1 MIAANPARSGLTLLE
16 VVLATA
22 LLSIAAVSLLNWLDA
37 SRPSSDAPEVELVVG
52 ISSLDRAA
60 DAIVTNPSRFGV
72 LRATDGGYR
81 WDTADSVEDQR
92 RQIEGRFEV
101 QLVRA
106 TAEFDRLRISQG
118 DRFVTRWYIRPP
130 KREGR

>member
-1 MIAANPARSGLTLLE
+1 MIAANRTRSGLTLLE

-37 SRPSSDAPEVELVVG
+37 SRPSPQATEQVLVG
-52 ISSLDRAA
+52 ISPLDRAA
-60 DAIVTNPSRFGV
+60 DAIVTNPSRFDV
-72 LRATDGGYR
+72 PRSIDGGYR
-81 WDTADSVEDQR
+81 WDSADTVEDKR

-101 QLVRA
+101 ELVRA

-118 DRFVTRWYIRPP
+118 DRSVTRWYIKPP
-130 KREGR
+130 KRVGR

>member
-1 MIAANPARSGLTLLE
+1 MGPRRS
-16 VVLATA
+16 TA
-22 LLSIAAVSLLNWLDA
+22 PPT
-37 SRPSSDAPEVELVVG
+37 PSSPTRVDSAC
-52 ISSLDRAA
+52 
-60 DAIVTNPSRFGV
+60 
-72 LRATDGGYR
+72 RATDGGYR

-92 RQIEGRFEV
+92 RQIEGRFKV

-130 KREGR
+130 KRDGR

>member
-1 MIAANPARSGLTLLE
+1 MIAVGRTRSGLTLLE

-22 LLSIAAVSLLNWLDA
+22 LLSVAAVSLLNWLAA
-37 SRPSSDAPEVELVVG
+37 SRPSADGDTQVTVG
-52 ISSLDRAA
+52 ISSLDHAA

-72 LRATDGGYR
+72 PRSIDGGYR
-81 WDTADSVEDQR
+81 WDTADTVEDQR

-106 TAEFDRLRISQG
+106 TTEFDRLRILQG
-118 DRFVTRWYIRPP
+118 DRFVTRWYIRTP

>member
-1 MIAANPARSGLTLLE
+1 MIAANRTRSGLTLLE

-37 SRPSSDAPEVELVVG
+37 SRPSPQATEQVLVG
-52 ISSLDRAA
+52 ISPLDRAA

-72 LRATDGGYR
+72 PRSTEGGYR
-81 WDTADSVEDQR
+81 WDTADTVEDKR

-101 QLVRA
+101 ELGRA

-118 DRFVTRWYIRPP
+118 DRSVTRWYIRSP

>member
-1 MIAANPARSGLTLLE
+1 MTRASRTRSGLTLLE

-22 LLSIAAVSLLNWLDA
+22 LLSISAVSLFNWLDA
-37 SRPSSDAPEVELVVG
+37 SRLSPGAAAQVFVG
-52 ISSLDRAA
+52 TSSLDRAA

-72 LRATDGGYR
+72 PRATDGGYR

-92 RQIEGRFEV
+92 RQIEGRFKV

-130 KREGR
+130 KRDGR

>member
-1 MIAANPARSGLTLLE
+1 MIAANRTRSGLTLLE

-22 LLSIAAVSLLNWLDA
+22 LLSIAAVSLLNWLGA
-37 SRPSSDAPEVELVVG
+37 SSPPPHESGPVVIG
-52 ISSLDRAA
+52 ASSLDRAA
-60 DAIVTNPSRFGV
+60 DAIVSNPSRFGV
-72 LRATDGGYR
+72 PRATDGGYR

-101 QLVRA
+101 ELVRA
-106 TAEFDRLRISQG
+106 TAEFDRLRIAQG
-118 DRFVTRWYIRPP
+118 DRFVTRWYIRSP

>member
-1 MIAANPARSGLTLLE
+1 MIAANRTRSGLTLLE

-37 SRPSSDAPEVELVVG
+37 SRPSPQATEQVLVG
-52 ISSLDRAA
+52 ISPLDRAA

-72 LRATDGGYR
+72 PRSTKGGYR
-81 WDTADSVEDQR
+81 WDTADTVEDKR

-101 QLVRA
+101 ELVRA

-118 DRFVTRWYIRPP
+118 DRSVTRWYIKPP

>member
-1 MIAANPARSGLTLLE
+1 MIAARRTRSGLTLLE
-16 VVLATA
+16 VVLASA

-37 SRPSSDAPEVELVVG
+37 SSPSPHESRPVVVG
-52 ISSLDRAA
+52 VSPLDLAA

-72 LRATDGGYR
+72 PRSTEGGYR
-81 WDTADSVEDQR
+81 WDTADTVEDHR

-101 QLVRA
+101 ELVRA

-118 DRFVTRWYIRPP
+118 DRSVTRWYIKPP
-130 KREGR
+130 KAEGR

>member
-1 MIAANPARSGLTLLE
+1 MQVT
-16 VVLATA
+16 
-22 LLSIAAVSLLNWLDA
+22 
-37 SRPSSDAPEVELVVG
+37 VG

-72 LRATDGGYR
+72 PRASDGGYR

-92 RQIEGRFEV
+92 LQIDGRFEV
-101 QLVRA
+101 ELVRA
-106 TAEFDRLRISQG
+106 AAVFDRLRISSG
-118 DRFVTRWYIRPP
+118 DEAVTRWYVRPP